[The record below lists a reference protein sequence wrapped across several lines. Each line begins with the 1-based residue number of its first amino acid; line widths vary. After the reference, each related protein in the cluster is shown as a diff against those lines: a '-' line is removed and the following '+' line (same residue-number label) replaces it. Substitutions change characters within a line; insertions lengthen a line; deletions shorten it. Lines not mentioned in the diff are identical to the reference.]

1 VVSEPRTVG
10 PAFYARHGKSPSD
23 WWNLLHPPYT
33 IWHLSYAVIGAA
45 LAPNLSWTALGATV
59 LAFFLAV
66 GVAAHALDELHGRPL
81 RTRISD
87 RKLRLAAG
95 SALVV
100 SVALG
105 VAGVLR
111 GAYALVVLIPIGGV
125 LVLAYNLELR
135 GGRLHNDLAFA
146 LSWGGFPVVVGY
158 AAQQPP
164 VDGARLA
171 SVALA
176 TMAAVALAHAQRRLS
191 TPARHLRRRTAEVV
205 AEMHYADGS
214 SRPLTREDL
223 LAPLEGGLKAL
234 SWAMPLLASG
244 LVLAH
249 IG

>member
-1 VVSEPRTVG
+1 M
-10 PAFYARHGKSPSD
+10 SD

-81 RTRISD
+81 RSQISD
-87 RKLRLAAG
+87 LKLRLAAG
-95 SALVV
+95 SALAGA
-100 SVALG
+100 VALG
-105 VAGVLR
+105 VAGVIR
-111 GAYALVVLIPIGGV
+111 GAYALLVLIPIGTV

-164 VDGARLA
+164 FDGARLA

-176 TMAAVALAHAQRRLS
+176 TLAAVALAHAQRRLS
-191 TPARHLRRRTAEVV
+191 TPARHLRRRAAEVV
-205 AEMHYADGS
+205 AEVCYPDGS
-214 SRPLTREDL
+214 STPLTREDL
-223 LAPLEGGLKAL
+223 LTPLEGSLKAL
-234 SWAMPLLASG
+234 SWAMPLLASA
-244 LVLAH
+244 LALTH
-249 IG
+249 LA

>member
-1 VVSEPRTVG
+1 VVSEPRTLG
-10 PAFYARHGKSPSD
+10 PAFYARHGKALSD

-33 IWHLSYAVIGAA
+33 IWHLSYVVIGAT
-45 LAPNLSWTALGATV
+45 LAPDLSWSVLGATV

-81 RTRISD
+81 RTQISD
-87 RKLRLAAG
+87 RTLRLAAG
-95 SALVV
+95 SALVG

-105 VAGVLR
+105 IAGVVR
-111 GAYALVVLIPIGGV
+111 GAYALVVLIPIGTV

-164 VDGARLA
+164 ADGGRLA
-171 SVALA
+171 CVALA
-176 TMAAVALAHAQRRLS
+176 TLAAVAIAHAQRRLS
-191 TPARHLRRRTAEVV
+191 TPARHLRRRTAHVV
-205 AEMHYADGS
+205 AEVHYADGS
-214 SRPLTREDL
+214 NRRLTREDL

-244 LVLAH
+244 LALAH
-249 IG
+249 LA